1 MPDLDDKYSEFS
13 RKIGNDE
20 PTQDNA
26 AGAGKEPQPDFSDNA
41 DLYAV
46 LCVSK
51 TASTDEIKSAYRRLA
66 KEYHPDVSSDADADE
81 KFKKIQ
87 HAYEILFDEVQR
99 AMYDLGGDS
108 IAGLSYEQRLKSVFQ
123 GRIVRKDLTKKI
135 KEGAN
140 VPVYVL
146 EFLLGQYCSS
156 DDPAIIETGVET
168 VKKILSDNFVRP
180 DEAQKILSLL
190 KMNGSHTIIDMVTV
204 HLDMRKDVYLA
215 EFSNLGVK
223 DIPIE
228 DEYPQKYDR
237 LLCGGIWC
245 IVQLSYEFIEE
256 DKKSAPIRINRVTP
270 IQMPHVDLDEIRQ
283 GRKAFSKEEW
293 LGLMLRSAGYEPESL
308 TYREQWLLLTR
319 MIPLVENNFNLCE
332 LGPRSTGKSHIY
344 KEISPNSILVS
355 GGQTT
360 VANLFY
366 NMGRKTVGLVGLW
379 DCVAFDEV
387 AGIKFKDKDG
397 VQIMK
402 DYMASGSFARGK
414 EEKAASASMVFVGN
428 INQSVDVVLKTST
441 LFEPFPPE
449 MGTDTAFLDRIH
461 CYLPG

>member
-13 RKIGNDE
+13 REIGNDE

-51 TASTDEIKSAYRRLA
+51 TASSDEIKSAYRRLA

-108 IAGLSYEQRLKSVFQ
+108 MAGLSYEQRLKSVFQ

-190 KMNGSHTIIDMVTV
+190 KMNGSHTIIKSSEWRFP
-204 HLDMRKDVYLA
+204 LIFQG
-215 EFSNLGVK
+215 FSGYSTKIAPPFNHK
-223 DIPIE
+223 N
-228 DEYPQKYDR
+228 
-237 LLCGGIWC
+237 GGT
-245 IVQLSYEFIEE
+245 LS
-256 DKKSAPIRINRVTP
+256 T
-270 IQMPHVDLDEIRQ
+270 H
-283 GRKAFSKEEW
+283 G
-293 LGLMLRSAGYEPESL
+293 
-308 TYREQWLLLTR
+308 
-319 MIPLVENNFNLCE
+319 
-332 LGPRSTGKSHIY
+332 
-344 KEISPNSILVS
+344 
-355 GGQTT
+355 
-360 VANLFY
+360 
-366 NMGRKTVGLVGLW
+366 
-379 DCVAFDEV
+379 
-387 AGIKFKDKDG
+387 
-397 VQIMK
+397 
-402 DYMASGSFARGK
+402 RGK
-414 EEKAASASMVFVGN
+414 CGIYNAQKVFGLIILHLRIDVHSCLAVFMPRKILNCLWINASIQKIGNVGM
-428 INQSVDVVLKTST
+428 
-441 LFEPFPPE
+441 P
-449 MGTDTAFLDRIH
+449 
-461 CYLPG
+461 